1 MTISSTSRVLV
12 LDGHPDTESLCGS
25 LARIA
30 AETAEARGA
39 TVQILHL
46 SALSFDPNLAGGY
59 KTRQEHEPDLM
70 MFLDALRWCD
80 TFILVHPMWWGAA
93 PAKLKGLIDRVF
105 LPGIAFA
112 YEGDGHFP
120 KKLFE
125 GRTSRVLITTD
136 TPGWYLR
143 FGYRNGWLNVL
154 RRQILDFVGLK
165 VTDMKTIGPIRGAT
179 PAMIEGFKAAARKLV
194 S

>member
-1 MTISSTSRVLV
+1 MSISAASRVLV

-25 LARIA
+25 LAAIA
-30 AETAEARGA
+30 AEAAEVRGA
-39 TVQILHL
+39 SVKTLHL
-46 SALSFDPNLAGGY
+46 SALTFDPNLAGGY
-59 KTRQEHEPDLM
+59 KRRQEHEPDLVA
-70 MFLDALRWCD
+70 FLEALRWCD

-93 PAKLKGLIDRVF
+93 PAKLKGLFDRVF

-112 YEGDGHFP
+112 YEGTGHFP

-136 TPGWYLR
+136 TPGWYLWL
-143 FGYRNGWLNVL
+143 GYRNGWSNVL

-165 VTDMKTIGPIRGAT
+165 VTRIKTIGPIRDAT
-179 PAMIEGFKAAARKLV
+179 PAKIDKFKEVARKLV

>member
-1 MTISSTSRVLV
+1 MTTSATSRLLV
-12 LDGHPDTESLCGS
+12 LDGHPDSESLCGS
-25 LARIA
+25 LAVIA
-30 AETAEARGA
+30 AQAAEARGA
-39 TVQILHL
+39 TVKILHL
-46 SALSFDPNLAGGY
+46 SAMTFDPNLAGGY
-59 KTRQEHEPDLM
+59 KTRQEHEPDLLAV
-70 MFLDALRWCD
+70 LDALRWCD
-80 TFILVHPMWWGAA
+80 TLILVHPMWWGAA
-93 PAKLKGLIDRVF
+93 PAKLKGLIDRTF

-136 TPGWYLR
+136 TPRWYLWL
-143 FGYRNGWLNVL
+143 GYRNGWLNVL

-165 VTDMKTIGPIRGAT
+165 VTHMKTVGPVRSAT
-179 PAMIEGFKAAARKLV
+179 PAMIASFKDAARKLA